1 MYNSQ
6 LPTDGNP
13 ASNGSLNLNT
23 DAFAKHT
30 ERHTNERI
38 RQLLKSF
45 GLRTSLIRLKVIDA
59 LLTAAENDH
68 PLGVR
73 GVHSHLLELGIP
85 LSFLSVREV
94 LKRLCSEGVVVL
106 NPDKSYS
113 LHPQAA
119 AVLYGNQSSVAAS
132 LKV

>member
-6 LPTDGNP
+6 LPTDGHSP
-13 ASNGSLNLNT
+13 TAEAAHGRGAQAFGSAPDQHGNQ
-23 DAFAKHT
+23 
-30 ERHTNERI
+30 RI
-38 RQLLKSF
+38 RHLLKCF

-59 LLTAAENDH
+59 LLTAADNQR

-94 LKRLCSEGVVVL
+94 LKRLCSEGVITL
-106 NPDKSYS
+106 NADKSYS
-113 LHPQAA
+113 LHEEAA
-119 AVLYGNQSSVAAS
+119 KVLEGRA
-132 LKV
+132 

>member
-13 ASNGSLNLNT
+13 APNSKLNLDA
-23 DAFAKHT
+23 DAFTKNA
-30 ERHTNERI
+30 ERHNNERI

-59 LLTAAENDH
+59 LLTAAENDR
-68 PLGVR
+68 PLGGR
-73 GVHSHLLELGIP
+73 GVHSHLLDLDIP

-94 LKRLCSEGVVVL
+94 LKRLCSEGVIVL
-106 NPDKSYS
+106 KEDKSYS

-119 AVLYGNQSSVAAS
+119 AVLYGSQ
-132 LKV
+132 